1 MCKTKQLFFNN
12 KLVVLNICLP
22 LVAHRG
28 ITKIPSTRACNVFP
42 LCSLLMYSFQLD
54 SNLSNGHVMKFYFRI
69 CFYLEY

>member
-12 KLVVLNICLP
+12 KLVVLNICLR

-42 LCSLLMYSFQLD
+42 LCSLLAVQFSVRL
-54 SNLSNGHVMKFYFRI
+54 
-69 CFYLEY
+69 